1 MIADLP
7 MYDWPGV
14 RAANDAFW
22 AEVTR
27 RLGEAGIDA
36 PKMLARA
43 GAPRE
48 TWRDPDLLLSQTC
61 GMPYVAGH
69 CGAAVLVGRPD
80 YGLEGATAGTYR
92 SAIVVRRCD
101 ESQTLLQ
108 MQGCRVAINEPAS
121 YSGHIALRAHLA
133 DLRDRASVPFFGAVV
148 QSGEH
153 IESARLVAEGS
164 AELAALDWVAW
175 ELTLL
180 HEPGVAAQLAVI
192 DRTATAPA
200 LPFVTAPGMARHRT
214 ALSQA
219 LDQAARCLP
228 PVTGVPSAVFPTDD
242 RDYDVTR
249 DATRRARREPFAP
262 DSPEIPAL
270 AAK

>member
-14 RAANDAFW
+14 RAANDALW

-27 RLGEAGIDA
+27 RLDEAGIEA
-36 PKMLARA
+36 PRALARA
-43 GAPRE
+43 GEPRE
-48 TWRDPDLLLSQTC
+48 IWRDPDLLLSQTC

-80 YGLEGATAGTYR
+80 YGLEGANEGTYR
-92 SAIVVRRCD
+92 SAIVVRRGD
-101 ESQTLLQ
+101 ESQPLLQ

-133 DLRDRASVPFFGAVV
+133 DLRDGTQTPFFSAVI
-148 QSGEH
+148 QSGRH
-153 IESARLVAEGS
+153 IGSARLVAEGK
-164 AELAALDWVAW
+164 ADLAALDWVAW
-175 ELTLL
+175 ELLLL
-180 HEPGVAAQLAVI
+180 HEPGVAERLAVI
-192 DRTATAPA
+192 DRTAKAPA
-200 LPFVTAPGMARHRT
+200 LPFVTAPGMARHRR
-214 ALSQA
+214 ALARA
-219 LDQAARCLP
+219 LDQAARSLP
-228 PVTGVPSAVFPTDD
+228 PVTGVPRAAFPTDD
-242 RDYDVTR
+242 GDY
-249 DATRRARREPFAP
+249 DATRDVVRRAHREPFAP